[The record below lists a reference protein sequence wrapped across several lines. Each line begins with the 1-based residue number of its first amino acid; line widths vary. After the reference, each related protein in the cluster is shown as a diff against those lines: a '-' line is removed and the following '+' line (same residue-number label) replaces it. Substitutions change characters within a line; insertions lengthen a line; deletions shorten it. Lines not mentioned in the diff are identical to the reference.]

1 MLYSRE
7 SNIEAAPLQDETILL
22 QPAAKTF
29 CLLNRTAAFIW
40 SEMSAPMTSET
51 IALRLAATFEGVT
64 ENQAA
69 NDVESTLRQ
78 LVSMGFVATSDS
90 VLRPTAE
97 STSSFHGN

>member
-1 MLYSRE
+1 MLYSRD

-40 SEMSAPMTSET
+40 NEMSEPASPELL
-51 IALRLAATFEGVT
+51 AQRLSATFAGVGVH
-64 ENQAA
+64 QAR

-78 LVSMGFVATSDS
+78 LASMGFVRTGTP
-90 VLRPTAE
+90 L
-97 STSSFHGN
+97 STSHAIEQAGL